1 MRRETDYPPAKHTI
15 LPPQEAMKNIW
26 LFRRICGEAEP
37 RLSGQRS
44 LAASFWSFAAERRA
58 KRSLRSL
65 RPGMPFPHSL
75 PPRRWVA
82 ARSFFPSALSAG
94 AGRTEKNVGVAGEGK
109 ASPVLAVYWV

>member
-1 MRRETDYPPAKHTI
+1 M
-15 LPPQEAMKNIW
+15 
-26 LFRRICGEAEP
+26 
-37 RLSGQRS
+37 SGQRDV
-44 LAASFWSFAAERRA
+44 AASLWSVAAERRA

-65 RPGMPFPHSL
+65 QPGTAFPHSL

-94 AGRTEKNVGVAGEGK
+94 AGRTGKNVGVAGEGK